1 MSQTI
6 HLDTLHSSVFFTD
19 VSDTVLE
26 SVLPHCEIMTLAT
39 GDILFEQDS
48 QADALYFLE
57 SGKIQVIRRYP
68 EGYEVV
74 IATEE
79 PPYIIG
85 EISMLAGQV
94 RTGRVV
100 AIENCRLIKISQKAI
115 LELCESAS
123 EIPLQAL
130 KNLGIRLYRLNLRVR
145 ENAISN
151 VSARVASLLLL
162 MANNETSSFKNTSA
176 TINDMARAA
185 ATNSD
190 IVNRL
195 LKQWAEYEIISLSE
209 QEISIKQAEALRNL
223 AG

>member
-6 HLDTLHSSVFFTD
+6 YLDILRESVFFTD

-26 SVLPHCEIMTLAT
+26 SVLPHCEVMDLAS
-39 GDILFEQDS
+39 GELLFEQDS
-48 QADALYFLE
+48 QADSLYFLE

-68 EGYEVV
+68 DAHEVV
-74 IATEE
+74 IATENA
-79 PPYIIG
+79 PYVIG
-85 EISMLAGQV
+85 EISLLADQA

-100 AIENCRLIKISQKAI
+100 ALENCRLIKLSQKAI
-115 LELCESAS
+115 SELCESAS

-145 ENAISN
+145 ENGISN

-162 MANNETSSFKNTSA
+162 LADNQAIITKNPS

-185 ATNSD
+185 AVNVDS
-190 IVNRL
+190 INRL
-195 LKQWAEYEIISLSE
+195 LKQWAEYEIIGLSE
-209 QEISIKQAEALRNL
+209 QEISIKQTEALRNL